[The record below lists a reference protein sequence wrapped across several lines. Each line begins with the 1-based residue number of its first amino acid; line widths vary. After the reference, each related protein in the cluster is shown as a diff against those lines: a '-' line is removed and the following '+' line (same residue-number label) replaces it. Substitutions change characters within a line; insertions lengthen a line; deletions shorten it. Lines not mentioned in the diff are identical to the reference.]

1 MTRQHPATS
10 LGSGAF
16 GRGGSSPPSRTT
28 TNPRPAADGRGGPP
42 TRRRPLRSVRPTLGR
57 RGLWMAAQLRSS
69 TPPRTPARSRCP
81 RPPCVHR
88 WFPGAGLSEAS
99 HVRSPERTSV
109 AGRSEAARQ
118 SAMARTTPKLSPTDE
133 PWDDGHT
140 AAFPRVSRVTVRRLR
155 RKQQLPRGSARVHRR
170 GPTGVPRRRILITR
184 RAGGR
189 RRPRRE
195 SASGL
200 AGPRDR
206 RCPARRSRQWHRRS
220 QQSRR

>member
-1 MTRQHPATS
+1 MIGQYPATS

-16 GRGGSSPPSRTT
+16 GRGGFESPLPHNGEPQASGRWAQRPAYSPP
-28 TNPRPAADGRGGPP
+28 PAPERQANVGSARAVDGRSAGVVHSP
-42 TRRRPLRSVRPTLGR
+42 
-57 RGLWMAAQLRSS
+57 AQ
-69 TPPRTPARSRCP
+69 PARSRCP
-81 RPPCVHR
+81 RLPCLHR
-88 WFPGAGLSEAS
+88 WSPGAGLSEAG

-109 AGRSEAARQ
+109 ARRSEAARQ
-118 SAMARTTPKLSPTDE
+118 SAMPRTTPKLSPTDE
-133 PWDDGHT
+133 PWDDGRT
-140 AAFPRVSRVTVRRLR
+140 AAFPRVTVRRLR
-155 RKQQLPRGSARVHRR
+155 RKDQLMRGSAGPPT
-170 GPTGVPRRRILITR
+170 GPTGVPRHRILITR